1 MTVENDPTLRSG
13 DIVVTDAGVR
23 VFQGASR
30 RPYQAKDFV
39 DYRNTRAVAGGMRTK
54 LDAMAKR
61 YYTTRA
67 QATPAKKT
75 PDAKK
80 AQDAEETPTPG
91 RRGRR

>member
-1 MTVENDPTLRSG
+1 M
-13 DIVVTDAGVR
+13 
-23 VFQGASR
+23 FQGASR

-39 DYRNTRAVAGGMRTK
+39 DYRNTRAVSGGMRTQ

-67 QATPAKKT
+67 QATSKT
-75 PDAKK
+75 SQGAEK
-80 AQDAEETPTPG
+80 AQEAVDPPPARG